1 MTLFRSTGS
10 SQGAKD
16 FFEFWKIFSF
26 WKYVLEYA
34 YYFFYINTFTSA
46 PKRTLLFFGVM
57 NFAVVKNLFWDKQLI
72 VGILEVNIF
81 WKKLSVSNTLMRLIF
96 FYFILI
102 LKQSYLRYYSYLQA
116 TVLILIFTLK
126 HKPMLIRKGIF
137 LFQVYLRRISSIN
150 AHWKLLEL
158 SKDSKEQVKTI

>member
-26 WKYVLEYA
+26 WKYVLEYD

-96 FYFILI
+96 SILFWSWNSPI
-102 LKQSYLRYYSYLQA
+102 YDITLTCKQPCLYLYLHLNTNQCLYVKVYSYFKY
-116 TVLILIFTLK
+116 I
-126 HKPMLIRKGIF
+126 
-137 LFQVYLRRISSIN
+137 
-150 AHWKLLEL
+150 
-158 SKDSKEQVKTI
+158 

>member
-96 FYFILI
+96 SILFWSWNSPIYDITLTCKQPCLYLYLHLNTNQCLYVKVYTYFKYI
-102 LKQSYLRYYSYLQA
+102 
-116 TVLILIFTLK
+116 
-126 HKPMLIRKGIF
+126 
-137 LFQVYLRRISSIN
+137 
-150 AHWKLLEL
+150 
-158 SKDSKEQVKTI
+158 

>member
-10 SQGAKD
+10 SQGAKG

-96 FYFILI
+96 SILFWSRNSPI
-102 LKQSYLRYYSYLQA
+102 YDITLTCKQPCLYLYLHLNTNQCLYVKVYSYFKY
-116 TVLILIFTLK
+116 I
-126 HKPMLIRKGIF
+126 
-137 LFQVYLRRISSIN
+137 
-150 AHWKLLEL
+150 
-158 SKDSKEQVKTI
+158 

>member
-96 FYFILI
+96 SILFWSWNSPIYDITLTCKKPCLYLYLHLNTNQCLYVKVYTYFKYI
-102 LKQSYLRYYSYLQA
+102 
-116 TVLILIFTLK
+116 
-126 HKPMLIRKGIF
+126 
-137 LFQVYLRRISSIN
+137 
-150 AHWKLLEL
+150 
-158 SKDSKEQVKTI
+158 

>member
-26 WKYVLEYA
+26 WKYVLEYD

-81 WKKLSVSNTLMRLIF
+81 WKKLSDSNTLMRLIF
-96 FYFILI
+96 SILFWSWNSPI
-102 LKQSYLRYYSYLQA
+102 YDITLTCKQPCLYLYLHLNTNQCLYVKVYSYFKY
-116 TVLILIFTLK
+116 I
-126 HKPMLIRKGIF
+126 
-137 LFQVYLRRISSIN
+137 
-150 AHWKLLEL
+150 
-158 SKDSKEQVKTI
+158 

>member
-16 FFEFWKIFSF
+16 FCEFWKIFSF

-96 FYFILI
+96 SILFWSWNSPI
-102 LKQSYLRYYSYLQA
+102 YDITLTCKQPCLYLYLHLNTNQCLYVKVYSYFKY
-116 TVLILIFTLK
+116 I
-126 HKPMLIRKGIF
+126 
-137 LFQVYLRRISSIN
+137 
-150 AHWKLLEL
+150 
-158 SKDSKEQVKTI
+158 

>member
-26 WKYVLEYA
+26 WKYVLEYD

-96 FYFILI
+96 SILFWSWNSPIYDITLTCKQPCLYLYLHLNTNQCLYVKVCSYFKYI
-102 LKQSYLRYYSYLQA
+102 
-116 TVLILIFTLK
+116 
-126 HKPMLIRKGIF
+126 
-137 LFQVYLRRISSIN
+137 
-150 AHWKLLEL
+150 
-158 SKDSKEQVKTI
+158 

>member
-96 FYFILI
+96 SILFWSWNSPI
-102 LKQSYLRYYSYLQA
+102 YDITLTCKQPCLYLYLHLNTKQCLYVKIYSYFKY
-116 TVLILIFTLK
+116 I
-126 HKPMLIRKGIF
+126 
-137 LFQVYLRRISSIN
+137 
-150 AHWKLLEL
+150 
-158 SKDSKEQVKTI
+158 

>member
-96 FYFILI
+96 SILFWSWNSPI
-102 LKQSYLRYYSYLQA
+102 YDITLTCKQPCLYLYLHLNTNQCLYVKVYSYFKY
-116 TVLILIFTLK
+116 I
-126 HKPMLIRKGIF
+126 
-137 LFQVYLRRISSIN
+137 
-150 AHWKLLEL
+150 
-158 SKDSKEQVKTI
+158 